1 MEYEVPVK
9 MKEENL
15 YELMWSDFQDT
26 LLCEK
31 IKNAKKK
38 VFTAYYTSYKKE

>member
-15 YELMWSDFQDT
+15 YELTWSDFQDT

-31 IKNAKKK
+31 IKMQKK